1 MVCFKKRGLSYA
13 DWAMSFALF
22 ALYLI
27 WFFLF
32 VIPSYTPKEDTKL
45 PIADLK
51 DSFFELNSLQVKQI
65 PLFILS
71 NQTISN
77 EAIIINNPFSGSRDN
92 YYLSS
97 SMFDFDED
105 KLITVADTNS
115 VIYFFNSGYEYP
127 MPLIS
132 YNLSANQLNAETD
145 RMIVRFDDSVLEE
158 LRYKGERKIKSFDI
172 NKNPLRSYFD
182 SDSMYAKYKFTA
194 SELNHTSYVVGE
206 NTKIIN
212 FIKPE
217 NVVKVNLNLSLYEY
231 EDYYADSD
239 NFGSIDYDSSDCE
252 SFESGYI
259 DFYDDNGI
267 SFIFDREVDIEM
279 CHENELEVEF
289 NFDVEEE
296 FRYVIIIHEDDFR
309 ETVYYG
315 YTVETGLAEEMTGLS
330 ERELINTEDIDY
342 NDLRRTLGFP
352 SNRNFKINVLNVSGA
367 DYSYGKTA
375 GERDEVEAED
385 FGVFML
391 DEYGNQ
397 EGVTLNVQGW

>member
-1 MVCFKKRGLSYA
+1 
-13 DWAMSFALF
+13 
-22 ALYLI
+22 
-27 WFFLF
+27 
-32 VIPSYTPKEDTKL
+32 
-45 PIADLK
+45 
-51 DSFFELNSLQVKQI
+51 
-65 PLFILS
+65 
-71 NQTISN
+71 
-77 EAIIINNPFSGSRDN
+77 
-92 YYLSS
+92 
-97 SMFDFDED
+97 
-105 KLITVADTNS
+105 
-115 VIYFFNSGYEYP
+115 

>member
-97 SMFDFDED
+97 VFDFDED

-115 VIYFFNSGYEYP
+115 VIYFLYSEYDYP

-132 YNLSANQLNAETD
+132 YNISANELNAETD
-145 RMIVRFDDSVLEE
+145 RMIVKYDDSVLEE
-158 LRYKGERKIKSFDI
+158 LRYKGERKIKGFEI
-172 NKNPLRSYFD
+172 NKNPTRSYFD
-182 SDSMYAKYKFTA
+182 SSSMYAKYKFTA
-194 SELNHTSYVVGE
+194 SELNHTGYIVGE

-217 NVVKVNLNLSLYEY
+217 NVVKVKLNLSLYEY

-252 SFESGYI
+252 SFESDYI
-259 DFYDDNGI
+259 DFYDENGI
-267 SFIFDREVDIEM
+267 SFVFDNEVDIEM
-279 CHENELEVEF
+279 CHDNELEVEF
-289 NFDVEEE
+289 SFDVEEE

-330 ERELINTEDIDY
+330 ERELISTEDIDY
-342 NDLRRTLGFP
+342 SDLRRTLGFP
-352 SNRNFKINVLNVSGA
+352 SNRNFKINVFNVSGA